1 MNKLDFLFFSKRRKD
16 HYIPPHFHE
25 CYELVYYYGSGET
38 RIGKEFYSFREHT
51 FALVTP
57 FVEHDELHAAES
69 DVLFV
74 GFFSDREGLANLS
87 GLYEDDE
94 ERSIETILLRMK
106 DEFMHQR
113 EDFSDMLNL
122 MAGGLAI
129 QLQRHIG
136 AKKPLKQQT
145 DRMQYVLNYM
155 DEHFRQKLSIPAL
168 ADLAGYSYGR
178 FRHLFKEKYGVAP
191 LQYLYI
197 KRLNYAKSSLLLH
210 PDKLVS
216 EIALD
221 AGFVNDAQFCSM
233 FKRENGMS
241 PKRYRQLMKSGSLL
255 ETRGSL

>member
-1 MNKLDFLFFSKRRKD
+1 MLRKEMEIMNKLDFLFFSKRRED

-25 CYELVYYYGSGET
+25 CFELVYYYGNGET
-38 RIGKEFYSFREHT
+38 RIGAKPYTFREHT

-57 FVEHDELHAAES
+57 FTEHDELHTAAA

-74 GFFSDREGLANLS
+74 GFYSDREGLAYLT

-94 ERSIETILLRMK
+94 NRTIEHILLLMK
-106 DEFMHQR
+106 EEFMQQR
-113 EDFSDMLNL
+113 DDFSDMLNL
-122 MAGGLAI
+122 FAQQLSI
-129 QLQRHIG
+129 QLVRLIG
-136 AKKPLKQQT
+136 AKKAPKQQA

-155 DEHFRQKLSIPAL
+155 DEHFRQKISIQTL

-197 KRLNYAKSSLLLH
+197 QRLNYARSSLLLH

-221 AGFVNDAQFCSM
+221 AGFVSDAQFCSM
-233 FKRENGMS
+233 FKRETGMTPKGYRLSKTTNG
-241 PKRYRQLMKSGSLL
+241 
-255 ETRGSL
+255 

>member
-1 MNKLDFLFFSKRRKD
+1 MNKLDFLFFSKRREN

-25 CYELVYYYGSGET
+25 CYELVYYYGTGKT
-38 RIGKEFYSFREHT
+38 KIGKESVSFKPNT

-57 FVEHDELHAAES
+57 YTEHDELHAAAS

-74 GFFSDREGLANLS
+74 GFYSDKEGLANLS
-87 GLYEDDE
+87 GLYEDNE
-94 ERSIETILLRMK
+94 ERMIENILLRMK
-106 DEFMHQR
+106 EEFVRQR

-122 MAGGLAI
+122 MVGELSI
-129 QLQRHIG
+129 LLQRLIG
-136 AKKPLKQQT
+136 AKKAPKQQT
-145 DRMQYVLNYM
+145 DRIQYVLNYM
-155 DEHFRQKLSIPAL
+155 DEHFRQKISIQAL

-197 KRLNYAKSSLLLH
+197 KRMSYAQSSLLLH
-210 PDKLVS
+210 PDKLVT

-233 FKRENGMS
+233 FKRETGMT
-241 PKRYRQLMKSGSLL
+241 PKGYRQSKLG
-255 ETRGSL
+255 